1 MGVDAVAL
9 DYDHRVGITGAARA
23 VAKNARLR
31 CGRDTVEE
39 RAALLRLDG
48 RELQRAAALVIDDE
62 LHRAVAEVA
71 GAVEE
76 DHRRVVSHGALEGRA
91 PYPTTPG
98 SIPALALVDAGTTYV
113 VAASTRAQGTA
124 KKGAIYCGMSVAE
137 LESMTRA
144 ARDVPTTTHTA
155 TAGATLRVLPA
166 QLQTLPSPP
175 CDGAQTD
182 VPSARPTSAPSFD
195 ADWLAAGLALGRPPL
210 PGDLAVPKRV
220 AGTTFDGSDLRW
232 AFLLLH
238 ADGRSSMAEIAASA
252 QLPLSEVRDAFLA
265 LAALGCIELN
275 GTASTA
281 VPPESGTFS
290 RSLFTMADV
299 QLRSERSRFAA
310 RRSKLK

>member
-1 MGVDAVAL
+1 M
-9 DYDHRVGITGAARA
+9 
-23 VAKNARLR
+23 
-31 CGRDTVEE
+31 
-39 RAALLRLDG
+39 
-48 RELQRAAALVIDDE
+48 
-62 LHRAVAEVA
+62 
-71 GAVEE
+71 
-76 DHRRVVSHGALEGRA
+76 
-91 PYPTTPG
+91 PG

-113 VAASTRAQGTA
+113 VAASTSGQGTA
-124 KKGAIYCGMSVAE
+124 KKGAIYGGMSVAD
-137 LESMTRA
+137 LESMTGA
-144 ARDVPTTTHTA
+144 ARDVPTKAGCSTHTA
-155 TAGATLRVLPA
+155 TAGATVRVMPA
-166 QLQTLPSPP
+166 QPQTLPSPQ

-275 GTASTA
+275 GTAATA

-290 RSLFTMADV
+290 RSLFTMADLE
-299 QLRSERSRFAA
+299 LRSERSRFAA
-310 RRSKLK
+310 RRSKMK